1 MANHGVG
8 SKFVSV
14 NLNKSY
20 GQPPHPPHQSS
31 YGSNRTRTGS
41 HGGGG
46 GMVVLSRSRNMQKIG
61 PKLSVPPPLN
71 LPSLR
76 KEHERFDSSGL
87 GSGQS
92 GGSGSGN
99 GSRPTS
105 SGMGWTKPGTVALQ
119 EKDGGGDHHLFGRS
133 GSEAQAV
140 DSVDQGL
147 HSVDGV
153 TRGSGVYMPPS
164 ARSGTLVPPISAA
177 SRAFP
182 SVEKAVVLR
191 GEDFPSLQ
199 AALPTT
205 SGPAQ
210 KPKDGQNQKQ
220 KHVLSEELSN
230 EQRESDHLSLLV
242 DMRPQVQPSHH
253 NDGNRLNAN
262 REGHGLG
269 SSCKTELTRKQDDY
283 FPGPLPLVRLN
294 PRSDWADDERD
305 TGHGFTERARDHG
318 FSKTEAYW
326 DRDFDMPRSGV
337 LPHKPAHNVFDR
349 WGQRDNEA
357 GKVYSSEVPKLDP
370 YGRDVRTPSRD
381 GYVRTPSRDGY
392 EGNSWRTS
400 SPLPKGGFSS
410 QEVGNDRGGFGVRP
424 SSMNRETSKE
434 NNKYA
439 PSPLLENSRDDFS
452 VVSANRDSALG
463 RRDMGYGQ
471 GGKQH
476 WNHNMES
483 FSSRGAERNMRDRH
497 GNEHNNRYR
506 GDAFQ
511 NSSISKS
518 SFSLGGKSLHM
529 NDPIL
534 NFGRE
539 KRSFVKNEKPYL
551 EDPFLKDYGST
562 GFDGRD
568 PFSGGL
574 VGLVKRKKEVAKPT
588 DFHDPVRESFEAE
601 LERVQK
607 MQEMERQKIIEEQ
620 ERAMELARREEE
632 ERARLA
638 REQEEQQRKLEEEAR
653 QAAWRA
659 EQDRVEAVRRAEEQ
673 KIAREEEKRRILVEE
688 ERRKQAAKQK
698 LMELEAKIARRQ
710 AEMSKEDNF
719 SAAIADEKMLVG
731 MKGTKADL
739 GDWDDGERLVE
750 RITTSASSDSSS
762 LGRSYNVG
770 SRPISSREISSP
782 ILDRGK
788 SINSWRRDAVE
799 NGNSSAF
806 LPQDQ
811 ENGHQS
817 PRPDASAGGR
827 GYSRKEFFGGGGFM
841 SSRSYYKGGM
851 TDHQVDDYT
860 HAKGHRWNLS
870 GDGDHYGR
878 DVEIDSEFHDNI
890 GEKFGDVGWGQ
901 GPSRGHLHPPYLE
914 RMYQNSDSDE
924 LYSFGRSRYS
934 MRQPRVLPPPSL
946 ASMHKMSYRGENER
960 PGPSTFPDS
969 EMQYDARNEPTMQT
983 GYDNSAHQEKHEQS
997 EIIDIQR
1004 EKAETEEQKLERN
1017 ATPRCDSQ
1025 SSLSVSSPPT
1035 SPTHLSHDD
1044 LDESGDSS
1052 MLPST
1057 TEGKEIP
1064 LSGNEQVV
1072 LSTKGGKENMMT
1084 ASSSISTADDEE
1096 WSIDNN
1102 EQLQEQEEYDED
1114 EEGYHEEDEVHEA
1127 DEHINLTKELEDM
1140 HLGEKGSPHMV
1151 DNLVLGL
1158 DEGVEVR
1165 MPSDEFE
1172 RSSGNEESTFM
1183 LPKVSLGTVEEQGAF
1198 GGIHEGQTP
1207 QLTDGSPQVSIDG
1220 SGRRGEDAG
1229 KAIQDLVIQPV
1240 NGPHTSVA
1248 SDVLNSVDAS
1258 ISSSQTSLHP
1268 APSSVNVAMHSSSGK
1283 AVTSTVSAAPGQAE
1297 LPVKLQFGLFS
1308 GPSLIP
1314 SPVPAIQI
1322 GSIQMPLHLHPQV
1335 GPSLTHI
1342 HPSQPPLFQFG
1353 QLRYTSPI
1361 SQGILPLAPQSMSF
1375 VQPNVPAHFT
1385 ANQNPGG
1392 SIPVQAIQNTKID
1405 IVSLPMDSQLGL
1417 VPRNLDLP
1425 QDNASKEVK
1434 SLPLRVSADGNVMT
1448 SHAQADMSHI
1458 VENSSRYELGLQ
1470 VTDQGHH
1477 ETVKKNYISLSN
1489 ARESEGLPQN
1499 GSTSSQSFSRERDL
1513 SGSKAQGPIS
1523 AGKGRKYMFTVKNS
1537 GPRSSFPVPE
1547 SSRADSGGFQRK
1559 PRRIQRTEF
1568 RVRENPDRRQS
1579 SGMVSSNHSGLDDKS
1594 NISGRGAG
1602 ISSRTGSKKGAVL
1615 NKPLKHTF
1623 ESEGSGPIISREVDP
1638 VGRAEKGIGKEAL
1651 TKNQS
1656 SSRAGEGNLKRSNIC
1671 AGEDVDAPLQSGIV
1685 RVFEQP
1691 GIEAPSDEDDFI
1703 EVRSK
1708 RQMLNDR
1715 REQREKEIKAKSRVA
1730 KMPRKPR
1737 STSQSAIVS
1746 TNSNK
1751 ISAPLGGEATN
1762 NIHSDFAVAE
1772 GRAKNEVS
1780 TGFSSNIISQP
1791 LAPIGTPTVNTD
1803 SQADI
1808 RSQPIKSLQ
1817 TSSLPVISS
1826 GGKNIGPSLIFDT
1839 KNTVLDNV
1847 PTSLGSWGNGRL
1859 NKQVMALTQTQL
1871 DEAMKPPRFDTHVTS
1886 IGDHTTSV
1894 SEPSMPSSSILTK
1907 DKTFSSAVSPINSL
1921 LAGEKIQF
1929 GAVTSPTILP
1939 PSSHAIS
1946 HGIGAPG
1953 SCRSDI
1959 QISHDLSSAENDC
1972 GLFFKKEKH
1981 TDESC
1986 IHLED
1991 CEAEAEAA
1999 ASAIAVAAISN
2010 DEIVGNGLGACSV
2023 SVTDSKG
2030 FGVPDLDG
2038 TAGGGVAGDQQ
2049 LSSQSRAEESLSV
2062 ALPADL
2068 SVDTPPISLWP
2079 ALPSPQNTSS
2089 QMLSHFPGGQ
2099 PSPFPVFEMNP
2110 MMGSPIF
2117 AFGPHDESVGTQS
2130 QTQKSSASGS
2140 GPLGA
2145 WPQCH
2150 SGVDSF
2156 YGPPAGFTGPFISP
2170 PGGIPGVQ
2178 GPPHMVVYNH
2188 FAPVG
2193 QFGQVGLSFMGTT
2206 YIPSG
2211 KQPDWKHNPTS
2222 SAMGIGDGDMNNLNM
2237 VSAMRNPPNM
2247 PAPIQHLAPGSPL
2260 LPMASPLAMFD
2271 VSPFQSSPDMPMQ
2284 ARWSHVPAS
2293 PLHSVP
2299 LSLPLQQQADAA
2311 LPSQFNQ
2318 VPTIDHSLTASRF
2331 PESRTSTP
2339 SDGAHSFP
2347 VATDATVTQ
2356 LPDELGLVD
2365 PSTSTCGGASTPSI
2379 ATKSTIADTVK
2390 TDAVKNGSSSQ
2401 TASSGLKS
2409 QSSQQKNLSGQQY
2422 NHSTGYNYQR
2432 GVVSQKN
2439 GSGGEW
2445 SHRRMGFQGRNQT
2458 MGVDKNFPSSKM
2470 KQIYVAKQPTSGTST
2485 GV

>member
-46 GMVVLSRSRNMQKIG
+46 GMV
-61 PKLSVPPPLN
+61 
-71 LPSLR
+71 
-76 KEHERFDSSGL
+76 EHERFDSSGL

-105 SGMGWTKPGTVALQ
+105 SGMGWTKPGT
-119 EKDGGGDHHLFGRS
+119 
-133 GSEAQAV
+133 AV

-357 GKVYSSEVPKLDP
+357 GKVYS
-370 YGRDVRTPSRD
+370 R
-381 GYVRTPSRDGY
+381 
-392 EGNSWRTS
+392 NSWRTS

-410 QEVGNDRGGFGVRP
+410 QEVGNDRGGFGARP

-434 NNKYA
+434 NN
-439 PSPLLENSRDDFS
+439 N

-506 GDAFQ
+506 EAF
-511 NSSISKS
+511 
-518 SFSLGGKSLHM
+518 
-529 NDPIL
+529 IL
-534 NFGRE
+534 
-539 KRSFVKNEKPYL
+539 
-551 EDPFLKDYGST
+551 
-562 GFDGRD
+562 
-568 PFSGGL
+568 
-574 VGLVKRKKEVAKPT
+574 AKPT

-1183 LPKVSLGTVEEQGAF
+1183 LPKVSL
-1198 GGIHEGQTP
+1198 
-1207 QLTDGSPQVSIDG
+1207 VSIDG

-1268 APSSVNVAMHSSSGK
+1268 APSSVN
-1283 AVTSTVSAAPGQAE
+1283 
-1297 LPVKLQFGLFS
+1297 
-1308 GPSLIP
+1308 
-1314 SPVPAIQI
+1314 I

-1448 SHAQADMSHI
+1448 S
-1458 VENSSRYELGLQ
+1458 
-1470 VTDQGHH
+1470 
-1477 ETVKKNYISLSN
+1477 
-1489 ARESEGLPQN
+1489 LPQN

-1559 PRRIQRTEF
+1559 PRRIQRTE
-1568 RVRENPDRRQS
+1568 
-1579 SGMVSSNHSGLDDKS
+1579 
-1594 NISGRGAG
+1594 
-1602 ISSRTGSKKGAVL
+1602 TGSKKGAVL

-1772 GRAKNEVS
+1772 GRANNEVS

-1808 RSQPIKSLQ
+1808 RSQPIKPLQ

-2049 LSSQSRAEESLSV
+2049 LSSLSRAEESLSV

-2347 VATDATVTQ
+2347 VATDAT
-2356 LPDELGLVD
+2356 
-2365 PSTSTCGGASTPSI
+2365 
-2379 ATKSTIADTVK
+2379 STIADTVK